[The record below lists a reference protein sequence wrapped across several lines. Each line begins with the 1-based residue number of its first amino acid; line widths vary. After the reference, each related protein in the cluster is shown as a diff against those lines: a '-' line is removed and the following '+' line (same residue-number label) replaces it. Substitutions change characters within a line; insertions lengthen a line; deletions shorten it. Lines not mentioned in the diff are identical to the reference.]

1 MAYCLQFT
9 DQEDS
14 RDRPVKQEN
23 TNNNTQGI
31 ASVTEID
38 DAANC
43 QTANAYIAISPTEY
57 AELKSILDQNATF
70 DYAYAAQIWAFSF
83 CLVVGLWAT
92 SRAIGSVVN
101 MVRDH

>member
-1 MAYCLQFT
+1 MAYCLQFSQ
-9 DQEDS
+9 QEDS
-14 RDRPVKQEN
+14 RDRLVKQQN
-23 TNNNTQGI
+23 TNNNTLGI
-31 ASVTEID
+31 ASVIEIE

-43 QTANAYIAISPTEY
+43 QNSNAYIAISPTEY

-70 DYAYAAQIWAFSF
+70 DYAYAAQIWAFAF

-92 SRAIGSVVN
+92 ARAIGSVIN